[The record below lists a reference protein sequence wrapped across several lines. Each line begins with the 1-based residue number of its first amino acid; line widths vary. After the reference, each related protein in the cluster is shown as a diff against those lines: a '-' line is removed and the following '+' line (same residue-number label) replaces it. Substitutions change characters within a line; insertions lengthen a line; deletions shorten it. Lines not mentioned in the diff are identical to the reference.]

1 MLLISAMPQIAAK
14 CGVFPRLAAFS
25 SARFLCFDRDLD
37 ITALPLRTI
46 DSPAQGVLA
55 CPGLSIYG
63 ELLEV

>member
-37 ITALPLRTI
+37 IIDQTLRTTN
-46 DSPAQGVLA
+46 
-55 CPGLSIYG
+55 
-63 ELLEV
+63 